1 MDKKE
6 NKTNM
11 IHFRATDSELDF
23 YRTKAKEL
31 NMPLSV
37 LIRIS
42 LIEYLKNK

>member
-1 MDKKE
+1 MKKE

-11 IHFRATDSELDF
+11 IHIRATDSELDF
-23 YRTKAKEL
+23 YKTKAKEL

-42 LIEYLKNK
+42 LIQYLKDK